1 MISIVAPAFNEAEN
15 IEVLCNRIT
24 DVMKDLGHDYE
35 ILIVENGSVDNT
47 LEKLIGL
54 NRQDARVKYI
64 SLSRNFGHQ
73 GGLIAGLSHAKG
85 KAVISMDADLQHPP
99 ELIPDMLKLWK
110 QGFEIVY
117 TNKKEDKSLSFLRR
131 ILTHLFYY
139 IMSKISGLQ
148 LSFGQSDFRLMDRKV
163 VDVIC
168 NMPEKN
174 KFLRGMVD
182 WVGFKKVGIEY
193 DVSPRFS
200 GRSKFSY
207 LNLFSFAFT
216 GILSFSKI
224 PLRLFLF
231 SGMFISIASI
241 LQTLYILILFLFLP
255 RDPSIPH
262 GWMTIT
268 TSIYFLS
275 GVILMAIGVLGEYI
289 GIIFE
294 QTKNRPEYIISHK
307 SER

>member
-200 GRSKFSY
+200 GKSKFSY
-207 LNLFSFAFT
+207 FHLFSFAFT

-231 SGMFISIASI
+231 SGMFISIVSI
-241 LQTLYILILFLFLP
+241 FQALYILILFLFLP